1 MKEAIYTNHSSHVSM
16 LNSMRGKADE
26 YVASNIRKEYS
37 QLHQDSPLKPITG
50 VLINSK
56 LISDN
61 PDLEVHVYGEEY
73 KDNETEPDNEL
84 LIIRM
89 ERIKSSVLMILAR
102 GEIKSVTIDTPPE
115 SLHYGADWAKLFY
128 HDGSEIVNS
137 FVLYEKG
144 IIDFASVSK
153 EIEDTK
159 NLNQGTI
166 TSAEL
171 SLELTS
177 SEYRGVVNFG
187 E

>member
-61 PDLEVHVYGEEY
+61 SGLEVHVYGEEY

-84 LIIRM
+84 SLFNQTDASDAN
-89 ERIKSSVLMILAR
+89 RIVWFGKCFI
-102 GEIKSVTIDTPPE
+102 
-115 SLHYGADWAKLFY
+115 
-128 HDGSEIVNS
+128 EIVNS
-137 FVLYEKG
+137 
-144 IIDFASVSK
+144 
-153 EIEDTK
+153 EIKCDCSIPD
-159 NLNQGTI
+159 GD
-166 TSAEL
+166 
-171 SLELTS
+171 
-177 SEYRGVVNFG
+177 VNKFKKM
-187 E
+187 